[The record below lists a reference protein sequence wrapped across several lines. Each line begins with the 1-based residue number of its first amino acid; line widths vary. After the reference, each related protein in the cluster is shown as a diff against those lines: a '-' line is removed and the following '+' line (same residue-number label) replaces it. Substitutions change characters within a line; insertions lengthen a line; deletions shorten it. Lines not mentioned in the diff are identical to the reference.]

1 MKKTAKTNKVLL
13 KGWFIALNEISDICS
28 YCFLE
33 MLTSVAGQSKVK
45 NCCAIDLLHFDGD
58 KFSLSNI
65 LSVFSFPVF
74 T

>member
-1 MKKTAKTNKVLL
+1 
-13 KGWFIALNEISDICS
+13 
-28 YCFLE
+28 